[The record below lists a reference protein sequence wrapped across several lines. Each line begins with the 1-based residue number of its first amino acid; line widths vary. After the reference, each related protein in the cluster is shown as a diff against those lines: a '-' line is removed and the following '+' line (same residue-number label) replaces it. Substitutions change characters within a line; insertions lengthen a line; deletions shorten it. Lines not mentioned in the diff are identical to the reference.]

1 MTKVYVLKWSVP
13 VSKGMIFQYEI
24 KEIQRVVGTKEK
36 ADDLYGRLFDASQL
50 LGIEINIRT
59 EELEAE

>member
-13 VSKGMIFQYEI
+13 VSTGMVFKYDI
-24 KEIQRVVGTKEK
+24 KEMQRVVGTKEK
-36 ADDLYGRLFDASQL
+36 ADDLYGRLLESARL